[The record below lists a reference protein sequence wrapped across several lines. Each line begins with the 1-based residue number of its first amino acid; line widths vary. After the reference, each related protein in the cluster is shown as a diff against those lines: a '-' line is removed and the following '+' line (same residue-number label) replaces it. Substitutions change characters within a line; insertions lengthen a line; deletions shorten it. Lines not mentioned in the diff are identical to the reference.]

1 MEPLK
6 QWVCDVCGKII
17 ETPDDGYVV
26 WGENAEGK
34 IDKIRILHKNNHVGN
49 CKVGCDHDRRYSM
62 SLPLESFLGDEG
74 KVHFLSMIDPGP
86 DFRED
91 YREHIAD
98 KRLLLETF
106 RRLQLPY
113 YEEARLYWD
122 KAKADGYFDGAN
134 EIWPQSRSSRTSVQ
148 QAIIYSLKMLKKP
161 GNTLFS
167 GLFLYPKF

>member
-74 KVHFLSMIDPGP
+74 KVHFL
-86 DFRED
+86 F
-91 YREHIAD
+91 
-98 KRLLLETF
+98 KVNLVQLV
-106 RRLQLPY
+106 LQV
-113 YEEARLYWD
+113 LY
-122 KAKADGYFDGAN
+122 AFSN
-134 EIWPQSRSSRTSVQ
+134 RNFSPQYKCLVS
-148 QAIIYSLKMLKKP
+148 AIC
-161 GNTLFS
+161 
-167 GLFLYPKF
+167 

>member
-91 YREHIAD
+91 YREHIA
-98 KRLLLETF
+98 ETRF
-106 RRLQLPY
+106 VKGIFPIL
-113 YEEARLYWD
+113 
-122 KAKADGYFDGAN
+122 
-134 EIWPQSRSSRTSVQ
+134 
-148 QAIIYSLKMLKKP
+148 
-161 GNTLFS
+161 
-167 GLFLYPKF
+167 

>member
-122 KAKADGYFDGAN
+122 KARADGYFDGAN
-134 EIWPQSRSSRTSVQ
+134 EIRTYLPRTLKNLVEEYSSDE
-148 QAIIYSLKMLKKP
+148 
-161 GNTLFS
+161 
-167 GLFLYPKF
+167 

>member
-1 MEPLK
+1 M
-6 QWVCDVCGKII
+6 
-17 ETPDDGYVV
+17 
-26 WGENAEGK
+26 
-34 IDKIRILHKNNHVGN
+34 
-49 CKVGCDHDRRYSM
+49 GCDHDRRYSM

-106 RRLQLPY
+106 RGLQLPY

-122 KAKADGYFDGAN
+122 KTKADGYFDGAN
-134 EIWPQSRSSRTSVQ
+134 EIWTYLPRTLKSLVEEYSSD
-148 QAIIYSLKMLKKP
+148 
-161 GNTLFS
+161 
-167 GLFLYPKF
+167 